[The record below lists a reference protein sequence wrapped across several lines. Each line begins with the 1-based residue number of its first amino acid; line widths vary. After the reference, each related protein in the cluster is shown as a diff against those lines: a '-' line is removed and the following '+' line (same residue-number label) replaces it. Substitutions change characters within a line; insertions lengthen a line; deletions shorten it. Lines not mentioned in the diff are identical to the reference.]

1 MKKPKVIETI
11 IGDDGTLDRISQL
24 PDPLLVKILSLL
36 PTKDA
41 FTTSVISKRWQH
53 LWTCVVISWK
63 SLKTFK
69 FNHGKLDDE
78 VIVQLLS
85 GCPALET
92 IELSSCRIFSRLEI
106 NNNFNLKSLKLED
119 CYVRFGRGC
128 HSLKIIAPYV
138 QHLEISGTIGD
149 IKYYRLLDVSS
160 LVSAELTFGIRC
172 KMWSDYEDGENYKCL
187 DHHCIVQTLVKNY
200 LQKLSHVTE
209 LTIGSWFVEIL
220 FKLQL
225 DRVPL
230 PELRCKCLTL
240 KLQLTK
246 CNFSG
251 VASILQAF
259 PHVETL
265 NIDMQ
270 VNNYK
275 TWMTCMTSY
284 MEGQDLWE
292 VVNRSEVKLGV
303 EEPNDP
309 LRKWMIKAG
318 KALFALKTAIEEDML
333 EHIREA
339 ETPKEARDTLAA
351 LFSKK
356 NDTLLQLLESELLSI
371 AQNDV
376 SIAQY
381 FHKVKSICCEISELE
396 PTTPIREIRMKR
408 IIIHGLRFEYKNFVT
423 AVQGWLVESNVAAT
437 SGLKEN
443 SEDDWDFVTFFV
455 VEQEELAFTV
465 TTSN

>member
-53 LWTCVVISWK
+53 LWTYLTRCNFDKVVVISWK

-209 LTIGSWFVEIL
+209 LTIVSWFVEIL

-270 VNNYK
+270 VNDRHHFHCRYDV
-275 TWMTCMTSY
+275 SY
-284 MEGQDLWE
+284 LDKDDTIGLESWIS
-292 VVNRSEVKLGV
+292 NFAFRSLKSINIICSFAMCLEEHRHKLFELSQFLLKSALV
-303 EEPNDP
+303 LEKF
-309 LRKWMIKAG
+309 LIIAKKRKCQ
-318 KALFALKTAIEEDML
+318 
-333 EHIREA
+333 HC
-339 ETPKEARDTLAA
+339 
-351 LFSKK
+351 SKK
-356 NDTLLQLLESELLSI
+356 C
-371 AQNDV
+371 V
-376 SIAQY
+376 SPY
-381 FHKVKSICCEISELE
+381 CH
-396 PTTPIREIRMKR
+396 
-408 IIIHGLRFEYKNFVT
+408 N
-423 AVQGWLVESNVAAT
+423 
-437 SGLKEN
+437 
-443 SEDDWDFVTFFV
+443 
-455 VEQEELAFTV
+455 
-465 TTSN
+465 